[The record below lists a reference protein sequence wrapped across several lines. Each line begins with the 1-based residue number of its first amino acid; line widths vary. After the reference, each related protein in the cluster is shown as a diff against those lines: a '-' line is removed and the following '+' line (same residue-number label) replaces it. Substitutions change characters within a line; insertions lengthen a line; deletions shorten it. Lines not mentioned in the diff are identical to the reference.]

1 MQRMA
6 TTRETARSGVV
17 GGLFAGLL
25 LGLFLLLGTGGDQ
38 LRMQADLY
46 TADPAWWMG
55 WLAHL
60 AHSIALGLVYAAVVA
75 AYTNWYVDLLLSFT
89 RRSDRLTGA
98 VMPLIRTFGI
108 GTVVMSG
115 MGLTFGLLVWLG
127 LTGGAVP
134 LVLDSAEYPFP
145 QLDAV
150 AIVGYLVYGLVLGTL
165 YGIQVSRA

>member
-1 MQRMA
+1 MS
-6 TTRETARSGVV
+6 TTRKTVRSGVV
-17 GGLFAGLL
+17 GGLVAGLA
-25 LGLFLLLGTGGDQ
+25 LGLFLLLGTGGDH
-38 LRMQADLY
+38 LRMQAALY
-46 TADPAWWMG
+46 IADPTWWMG

-60 AHSIALGLVYAAVVA
+60 AHSATLGLVYAAVVA
-75 AYTNWYVDLLLSFT
+75 TYTNWYVDLLLSFT

-98 VMPLIRTFGI
+98 VMPLVRTFGI

-127 LTGGAVP
+127 LAGGAVP

-150 AIVGYLVYGLVLGTL
+150 AVVGYLVYGLALGTL

>member
-1 MQRMA
+1 MSA
-6 TTRETARSGVV
+6 TRETVRSGVV
-17 GGLFAGLL
+17 GGLVAGLV

-38 LRMQADLY
+38 LRMQAALY
-46 TADPAWWMG
+46 IGDPTWWMG

-60 AHSIALGLVYAAVVA
+60 AHSTALGLVYAAVVA

-127 LTGGAVP
+127 FAASAVP
-134 LVLDSAEYPFP
+134 LVLPTYSFP
-145 QLDAV
+145 QLDAIAV
-150 AIVGYLVYGLVLGTL
+150 VGYLVYGLVLGTL